1 MRAQHKHDEERDEA
15 FTYTSART
23 LLGMVRL
30 SQALARLRFA
40 DVVETSD
47 VEEALRLMD
56 VSKASLYTSARRR
69 GDLSS
74 RDQSHVSKIFRLLR
88 DMAVQSGRDD
98 PSRAN
103 AAGLGELALSD
114 VRARAIAA
122 GWVEDQLHETL
133 LEYSSLNVLHVVGQ
147 RIVFA

>member
-1 MRAQHKHDEERDEA
+1 
-15 FTYTSART
+15 
-23 LLGMVRL
+23 
-30 SQALARLRFA
+30 
-40 DVVETSD
+40 
-47 VEEALRLMD
+47 MD

-74 RDQSHVSKIFRLLR
+74 RDQSYVSKIFRLLR